1 MKPEF
6 QKIFSLFEELEVA
19 GETVSLT
26 ILSKEGKSTI
36 KLQLESPPSPSSSTT
51 TPPTSAASTPATGG
65 CRRRQLW
72 HSCKGPAQTTG
83 SRPPGNHLG
92 SVSICKTPIINLP
105 PASQGFY

>member
-51 TPPTSAASTPATGG
+51 TPSTSAAHNVLIQPAGPNGIKNFNPGIFRDGILQNPGIPGFFETG
-65 CRRRQLW
+65 L
-72 HSCKGPAQTTG
+72 A
-83 SRPPGNHLG
+83 
-92 SVSICKTPIINLP
+92 
-105 PASQGFY
+105 